1 VGRTARGE
9 GSSGHALLILR
20 PEELGFLR
28 YLKEARVPVNE
39 YEFSW
44 NKIADIQLQVRV
56 ICNVNVNVNGNISV
70 SIIFTNNINADFM
83 LFSARE
89 ADIEK
94 LLLMHVGERG
104 VQELRQSVRFPSLET
119 GFRYRDSGSGE
130 SIEIVWIYRTTS
142 HGFE

>member
-1 VGRTARGE
+1 
-9 GSSGHALLILR
+9 LR

-44 NKIADIQLQVRV
+44 NKIADIQLQVRI

-83 LFSARE
+83 LFFQLEKLISKNYYLCMSAKE
-89 ADIEK
+89 AFKNYVRAYDSHHLKQVFDIETLDLAKVSKSFGFTVPPAMDLSK
-94 LLLMHVGERG
+94 L
-104 VQELRQSVRFPSLET
+104 
-119 GFRYRDSGSGE
+119 FRRDP
-130 SIEIVWIYRTTS
+130 
-142 HGFE
+142 